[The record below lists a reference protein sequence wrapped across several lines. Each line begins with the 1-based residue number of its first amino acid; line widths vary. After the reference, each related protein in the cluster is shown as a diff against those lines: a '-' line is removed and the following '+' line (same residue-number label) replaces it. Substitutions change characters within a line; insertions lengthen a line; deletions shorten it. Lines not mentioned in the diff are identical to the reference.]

1 MLAIKNLEVSIG
13 TVTILRDVSIDL
25 PNQTFLGI
33 VGRNGAGKTTL
44 LKTIIGLLAARGGFI
59 KLDEVYLD
67 STVPAFARAQMGIGY
82 MPEDRRLFH
91 DLTVEDNILL
101 PSWVRK
107 EIDGSQK
114 LASIYETIP
123 EIKELSTRKARYLSG
138 GQQKLVSLGRAL
150 MCGNRILLLD
160 EPFEG
165 VAPALAQRLAK
176 LILNLRE
183 KGLSILLTESDLSYS
198 RDILDNVY
206 LIDRGKTNLIDIKRS

>member
-1 MLAIKNLEVSIG
+1 
-13 TVTILRDVSIDL
+13 
-25 PNQTFLGI
+25 
-33 VGRNGAGKTTL
+33 
-44 LKTIIGLLAARGGFI
+44 
-59 KLDEVYLD
+59 
-67 STVPAFARAQMGIGY
+67 MGIGY

-150 MCGNRILLLD
+150 MSGNRILLLD